1 MTLSVKPFGCMPSRG
16 RLRRRPVA
24 HHREVPAG
32 AIFCAIETN
41 GDGAVNFYSRVQMML
56 FKARLAAKAEYKAV
70 LDEAGLTVEEMRAYL
85 AKKRWR
91 GSSLF
96 YPRHGTV
103 ASQAANLAQ
112 HVVDDIKKTRTAKII
127 DFTKRV
133 IARRGAKAA
142 HAAARAARRRV
153 GELVAPMLQALM
165 GGLTEKLRVIV
176 HRGLQETGNEGPVLK
191 RVREVANTVNDLL
204 GKPIHGGDD
213 AGEAVTSAAPAPAAA
228 PLQAPVVVYFDG
240 KDHRTKTK
248 IEELLRG
255 RDIVFTVLDVA
266 NDEAERSWVVTAAK
280 SEEFPIVVIAGTP
293 VGGFQELTQ
302 LDVQGELK
310 RLVFA
315 LQ

>member
-1 MTLSVKPFGCMPSRG
+1 
-16 RLRRRPVA
+16 
-24 HHREVPAG
+24 
-32 AIFCAIETN
+32 
-41 GDGAVNFYSRVQMML
+41 
-56 FKARLAAKAEYKAV
+56 
-70 LDEAGLTVEEMRAYL
+70 
-85 AKKRWR
+85 
-91 GSSLF
+91 
-96 YPRHGTV
+96 
-103 ASQAANLAQ
+103 
-112 HVVDDIKKTRTAKII
+112 
-127 DFTKRV
+127 
-133 IARRGAKAA
+133 
-142 HAAARAARRRV
+142 
-153 GELVAPMLQALM
+153 M

-204 GKPIHGGDD
+204 GKPIHGADD
-213 AGEAVTSAAPAPAAA
+213 AGETVTSAAPAPAAA

-293 VGGFQELTQ
+293 VGGLQELTQ

-310 RLVFA
+310 RLAFA
-315 LQ
+315 IQ

>member
-1 MTLSVKPFGCMPSRG
+1 
-16 RLRRRPVA
+16 
-24 HHREVPAG
+24 
-32 AIFCAIETN
+32 
-41 GDGAVNFYSRVQMML
+41 
-56 FKARLAAKAEYKAV
+56 
-70 LDEAGLTVEEMRAYL
+70 
-85 AKKRWR
+85 
-91 GSSLF
+91 
-96 YPRHGTV
+96 
-103 ASQAANLAQ
+103 
-112 HVVDDIKKTRTAKII
+112 
-127 DFTKRV
+127 
-133 IARRGAKAA
+133 
-142 HAAARAARRRV
+142 
-153 GELVAPMLQALM
+153 MLQALM

-204 GKPIHGGDD
+204 GKPIHGEDSSG
-213 AGEAVTSAAPAPAAA
+213 AETVAAAPAPAA

-255 RDIVFTVLDVA
+255 RDIVFTVLDVG

-310 RLVFA
+310 RLAFA
-315 LQ
+315 S